1 MSKTVLNERFRQL
14 VGAPPMQYLAGWRMR
29 TARRAP
35 AARTG
40 PERLR
45 RRLFG
50 RLQFGSRIQPR
61 VQARIWRPARDM
73 AQEQPSRGGA
83 TVGASGLVAR
93 LEHERPDP
101 AARQR
106 EQQEE
111 AAEPEQERKS

>member
-1 MSKTVLNERFRQL
+1 
-14 VGAPPMQYLAGWRMR
+14 MQYLAGWRMR

-83 TVGASGLVAR
+83 TFGASGLVAR
-93 LEHERPDP
+93 LEQERSDP
-101 AARQR
+101 ADRTLD
-106 EQQEE
+106 QQAE
-111 AAEPEQERKS
+111 AAEPETPRIINTEMNNDRAPGRERECQ